1 LEGWVFSIGAL
12 STFWLVNDIS
22 GKGKAQH
29 RLALFRAL
37 PCHVGAPAH
46 ENFTQVPDSNI
57 YRRHKV
63 NLTIRNIVHVI
74 VIKHKYFGA
83 HLLLRESLCWQNE
96 DQELMSGDLAQ
107 SIDVAVRESTPTA

>member
-1 LEGWVFSIGAL
+1 
-12 STFWLVNDIS
+12 
-22 GKGKAQH
+22 
-29 RLALFRAL
+29 
-37 PCHVGAPAH
+37 
-46 ENFTQVPDSNI
+46 
-57 YRRHKV
+57 
-63 NLTIRNIVHVI
+63 VI